1 MLRRFPPL
9 FEAEER
15 FLAQLATHLKP
26 EVYLP
31 EAFILVAGQVWHS
44 IYFIQRGKVQVTWS
58 AEMQNYTNIVELT
71 DYFGELGLFLNS
83 KLNYTLR
90 AITHLDCL
98 RLDRHDFEAV
108 MRQHPAGAVHVAD
121 MIQQAIQ

>member
-1 MLRRFPPL
+1 MLRSFPPL

-15 FLAQLATHLKP
+15 FLANLAIFLRP

-31 EAFILVAGQVWHS
+31 EAFILVAGQVRHS
-44 IYFIQRGKVQVTWS
+44 MYFIQRGRVQVTWPS
-58 AEMQNYTNIVELT
+58 ETPNYINTVEHS

-83 KLNYTLR
+83 KLNYTVR
-90 AITHLDCL
+90 AVTHLDGL
-98 RLDRHDFEAV
+98 RLDRQDFEAV

-121 MIQQAIQ
+121 MIHQANS